1 MSTIRVL
8 VSGAGGRMGQEVCR
22 AVDRADDLL
31 LVAAV
36 DVQYVGEPL
45 GQVAG
50 IKGCELQVQRS
61 LSDAIAASSPDVVVD
76 FTQPYSRYANFRATL
91 DGGARP
97 VVGTTG
103 WTPQDL
109 SEAEQACRE
118 AGLGAVI
125 APNFAIGAIL
135 MMRFAAMAA
144 KHMPS
149 VEIVEL
155 HHDAK
160 LDAPSGT
167 AAKTAALIAEARRA
181 AGVHPPQPE
190 GVPDTAARGLDL
202 DQVRIHSV
210 RLPGLLAHQ
219 ETLFGGLGQTLSIRH
234 DTISRESFMPGV
246 LLACRRVMALDGLVY
261 GLEAL
266 LD

>member
-135 MMRFAAMAA
+135 MMRFAAM
-144 KHMPS
+144 
-149 VEIVEL
+149 EL

-167 AAKTAALIAEARRA
+167 AVKTAALIAEARRA

-190 GVPDTAARGLDL
+190 GAPNTAARGLDL

-234 DTISRESFMPGV
+234 DTISRDSFMPGV